1 MEEESS
7 LARLR
12 SLAAL
17 AAHAT
22 ALDAWSPGL
31 AGAPR
36 EDAILRAASCPAS
49 GAVPEPEL
57 EAPELELA
65 PEFAVPPA
73 SVVVLL
79 EVDLLLVK
87 GGIVAKRLVTAGS
100 CRHTSLATILIAPK
114 SVVGHSVRKEYRTS

>member
-1 MEEESS
+1 MEGESS

-17 AAHAT
+17 AARAT

-57 EAPELELA
+57 ELA
-65 PEFAVPPA
+65 PEFAVSPA

-87 GGIVAKRLVTAGS
+87 GGVVAKRLVTAGS

-114 SVVGHSVRKEYRTS
+114 SVVGHSVRKEYRMS